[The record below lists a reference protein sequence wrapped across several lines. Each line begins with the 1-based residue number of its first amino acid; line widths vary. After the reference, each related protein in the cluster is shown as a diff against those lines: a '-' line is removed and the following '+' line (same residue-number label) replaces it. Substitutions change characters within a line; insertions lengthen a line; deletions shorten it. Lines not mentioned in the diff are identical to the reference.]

1 MKVNQLL
8 ASISKDQNASAHD
21 RGEDRNCQFIEIQHI
36 LWYGTTRDFNDSHP
50 DRPIVQSTV
59 SRILT
64 TFNETGSVHRKQ
76 RDTEYALINSNHLI
90 EAVKAYFQ
98 ANPMDSINGAA
109 RQFQVS
115 YV

>member
-1 MKVNQLL
+1 MRPLTIEGK
-8 ASISKDQNASAHD
+8 
-21 RGEDRNCQFIEIQHI
+21 IEIVN
-36 LWYGTTRDFNDSHP
+36 LSRFNTSYGTTRDFNDSHP